1 MFGVRVYNVVSR
13 AETPNGVYM
22 QAQHLGWPLPVIELK
37 QKWWN
42 WNDSALNG
50 PEPDPAPTLMP
61 AGLLIIPLLL
71 GGGVWLVTVLPA
83 AVFVL
88 ARR

>member
-1 MFGVRVYNVVSR
+1 
-13 AETPNGVYM
+13 M

-37 QKWWN
+37 QMWWN
-42 WNDSALNG
+42 WNDPTLNG

-61 AGLLIIPLLL
+61 AGLLINPLLL